1 MSLAEFADSIRPEI
15 LGALE
20 RKGFTTLTAV
30 QRVVLDPELAGR
42 DLRMTSQTGSGKTV
56 AIGLTLRELPLSEA
70 AAQSGIARPVAL
82 VITPTRELAQQVE
95 QELTWLY
102 ADAGVRVACT
112 TGGSSYRTES
122 RAFARGPGI
131 VVGTPGRLLDHLRR
145 GAIDSS
151 QVEALVLDEADRM
164 LELGFRED
172 LEAIFECMPERR
184 VTHLV
189 SATFPR
195 ALSTL
200 ADSVQRDPVRVEGT
214 LLGAANADID
224 HVIHIVDP
232 HERGAAITNLL
243 LAHPDDQTLV
253 FVRTRADASE
263 LASVLS
269 RAGFAASGLSG
280 DMEQAARNR
289 ALSQFREG
297 QLRVLVATD
306 VAARGID
313 VSSVT
318 RVLHAEPPS
327 DPDAYTHRSGRT
339 GRAGRKGVS
348 ALLLAPSRVVQ
359 ATRLLRGLGVEHRF
373 EQVPTPEQI
382 MRAQDERLFQ
392 QLTATPAA
400 VEVEVDD
407 SADSSGAPRAETPEP
422 DERYL
427 ALARRLVE
435 HGSVERCLALLLER
449 TYQSAQPRKIR
460 AFPQSMHRD
469 RDRPR
474 GQRDERTRA
483 DAGPREFV
491 MFRVSWGKQDGADAR
506 RVLAMICRRG
516 GIRGSD
522 VGPIRIEQHYTNV
535 GVDSEVAA
543 AFERAASRNDARE
556 PNVHIRRDQR
566 AGGDK
571 RPERKPQAEAQPR
584 GERKAQSDAHPRSE
598 RKPQPEARP
607 HHAKPFKPGKGPK
620 HSKAAKQRAAKRAAT
635 RTHAG

>member
-42 DLRMTSQTGSGKTV
+42 DLRITSQTGSGKTV

-70 AAQSGIARPVAL
+70 AAKSGIARPVAL

-172 LEAIFECMPERR
+172 LEAIFEQMPETRA
-184 VTHLV
+184 THLV

-195 ALSTL
+195 ALATL
-200 ADSVQRDPVRVEGT
+200 ADNVQRDPAHVEGT

-318 RVLHAEPPS
+318 RVLHAEPPY

-373 EQVPTPEQI
+373 APVPTPEQI

-392 QLTATPAA
+392 QLTAATEA
-400 VEVEVDD
+400 VDENVDVD
-407 SADSSGAPRAETPEP
+407 GDEAPDSGAPAKPAEP

-449 TYQSAQPRKIR
+449 TYRSAQPRKIR
-460 AFPQSMHRD
+460 TFPQSMHRD
-469 RDRPR
+469 RDRQR
-474 GQRDERTRA
+474 GHGQRDERSRA

-522 VGPIRIEQHYTNV
+522 VGPIRIEQHVTNV

-556 PNVHIRRDQR
+556 PDIQIRRDLR
-566 AGGDK
+566 GSGDR
-571 RPERKPQAEAQPR
+571 RPERQERKSHADAHPR
-584 GERKAQSDAHPRSE
+584 GERKPYPD
-598 RKPQPEARP
+598 ARP
-607 HHAKPFKPGKGPK
+607 HLAKPFKPGKATKAPK
-620 HSKAAKQRAAKRAAT
+620 RSKAAKQRAAKRAAG
-635 RTHAG
+635 RTQSE